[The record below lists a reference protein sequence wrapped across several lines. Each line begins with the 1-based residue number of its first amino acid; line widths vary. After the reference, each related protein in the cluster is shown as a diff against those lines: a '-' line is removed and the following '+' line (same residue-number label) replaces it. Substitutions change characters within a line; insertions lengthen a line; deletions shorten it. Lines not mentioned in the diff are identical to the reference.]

1 MITFKELQTLADIFS
16 KPVPDNPILS
26 DIEDTL
32 ECAVIEGRT
41 RFSYVSLKY
50 DKEVADEAI
59 WEDDWPYHHI
69 VEPFDKFVK
78 NLKESIEENR
88 KTLKQQEEALVI
100 LEKYKNETTE

>member
-41 RFSYVSLKY
+41 RFRYVSLKY

-59 WEDDWPYHHI
+59 RELAKCGYACSHYSSNAG
-69 VEPFDKFVK
+69 
-78 NLKESIEENR
+78 NLEIEF
-88 KTLKQQEEALVI
+88 KW
-100 LEKYKNETTE
+100 

>member
-41 RFSYVSLKY
+41 RFRYVSPQC
-50 DKEVADEAI
+50 DKETA
-59 WEDDWPYHHI
+59 
-69 VEPFDKFVK
+69 
-78 NLKESIEENR
+78 S
-88 KTLKQQEEALVI
+88 LVI
-100 LEKYKNETTE
+100 QELEKCGYDCSNYSYEYGGLEIEFKW

>member
-32 ECAVIEGRT
+32 ECAVIEGKT
-41 RFSYVSLKY
+41 RFRYVSLKY

-59 WEDDWPYHHI
+59 RE
-69 VEPFDKFVK
+69 
-78 NLKESIEENR
+78 
-88 KTLKQQEEALVI
+88 
-100 LEKYKNETTE
+100 LEKCGYDCSHYSYNDGNLEIEFKW